1 MVLYFL
7 LCCVFDRFD
16 NGIKQGF
23 GVIENVAGKN
33 FFSLVVMMGAIPKR
47 RVISRLHIGE
57 MTGGQQSAG
66 KLGEE
71 FNPFFGRQFW
81 FWIGVH
87 GGGGVQLKL
96 STLWMFP
103 GGTSFL

>member
-33 FFSLVVMMGAIPKR
+33 LLSLVVMMGAIPKR
-47 RVISRLHIGE
+47 RVISRRHIGE

-66 KLGEE
+66 RLGEE
-71 FNPFFGRQFW
+71 FNPFFGRHFSPDLTKRQ
-81 FWIGVH
+81 
-87 GGGGVQLKL
+87 K
-96 STLWMFP
+96 SYACAP
-103 GGTSFL
+103 GDRQRVKSASLQP